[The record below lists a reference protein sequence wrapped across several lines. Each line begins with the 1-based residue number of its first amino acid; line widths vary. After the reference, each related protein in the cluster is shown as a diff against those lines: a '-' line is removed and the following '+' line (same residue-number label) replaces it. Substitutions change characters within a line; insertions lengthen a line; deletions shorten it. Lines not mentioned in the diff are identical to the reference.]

1 MTKKKLSGQPWF
13 VVDKE
18 GLRKTLAR
26 KGKAFAIFE
35 LVQNAYDEDATEVS
49 VTLTQPQDGRSMLTC
64 VDDASKGYRD
74 LSTAHTMFAE
84 STKKSDPTK
93 RGRFNVGDKYV
104 LALCDEAKI
113 TSTSGRVIFDRDG
126 TRSRDSKRTKTG
138 SEFRGELPL
147 TQEEFG
153 EMAAQVK
160 LLLPPIPTFFNGVE
174 IPTRPILH
182 DFQVTL
188 PTEVADDN
196 GVCRSRHRETSI
208 RLYSLRQ
215 GEKPMLYEK
224 GIPVVEIDGKWH
236 VDVQQKIPLN
246 IERDNVTPSYL
257 KAVFAAVLNER
268 KDFLTE
274 EDAAAAWV
282 AVGLADT
289 RISDDAVKVIVQK
302 RFGTKA
308 VIYDRKDKG
317 SNKECTSKDYTVVP
331 IGSMSKEEWRN
342 VKRAGAM
349 KMAGEVC
356 PTDHENQVPDKT
368 LGHDELTP
376 IQSQYERLIQTLAP
390 LMIGQ
395 PMAVK
400 FIEDEDIPY
409 EGCTRWK
416 PGEFLMEVNLA
427 FHDPNDWHQN
437 YELLIHEFAHHAVQS
452 NDHLVNVF
460 YDTVTEM
467 GAKLTRLALNHPTLF
482 PNPQTLPSSAEE
494 VGSSR
499 YGLQPLTK
507 PTTPLPENQHAEQPA
522 Q

>member
-147 TQEEFG
+147 TQEEFD

-160 LLLPPIPTFFNGVE
+160 LLLPPIPTFFNSVE

-257 KAVFAAVLNER
+257 KALFAAILNER

-282 AVGLADT
+282 RVGLADA
-289 RISDDAVKVIVQK
+289 RISDDAVKVIVEK
-302 RFGTKA
+302 RFGPKA
-308 VIYDRKDKG
+308 VMYDRKDKG
-317 SNKECTSKDYTVVP
+317 SNKECTSQDYAVVP
-331 IGSMSKEEWRN
+331 VGSMSTEEWNN

-349 KMAGEVC
+349 KKAGEVC
-356 PTDHENQVPDKT
+356 PTDPKNKVPEKT
-368 LGHDELTP
+368 LTKDELTTV
-376 IQSQYERLIQTLAP
+376 QAQYSHLLENLAP
-390 LMIGQ
+390 LLISHT
-395 PMAVK
+395 VTVT
-400 FIEDEDIPY
+400 FIDDKDVEFR
-409 EGCTRWK
+409 GCTRWK
-416 PGEFLMEVNLA
+416 KGEFLMEVNLA

-437 YELLIHEFAHHAVQS
+437 YELLIHEFAHHALQS

-460 YDTVTEM
+460 YRAVTEM
-467 GAKLTRLALNHPTLF
+467 GAKLTRLALTHPWLF
-482 PNPQTLPSSAEE
+482 PDPQSLPAPAEE
-494 VGSSR
+494 MVVEHHAA
-499 YGLQPLTK
+499 LQ
-507 PTTPLPENQHAEQPA
+507 Q
-522 Q
+522 